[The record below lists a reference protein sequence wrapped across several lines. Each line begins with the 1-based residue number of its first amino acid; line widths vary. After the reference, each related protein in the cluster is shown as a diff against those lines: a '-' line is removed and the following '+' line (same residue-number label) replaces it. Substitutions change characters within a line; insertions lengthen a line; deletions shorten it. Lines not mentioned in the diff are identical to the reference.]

1 MLLLVLAV
9 CTYGLILK
17 GSDTIYPNVYVA
29 GVDVGGLKRDAAI
42 NAVKLALEQQTV
54 SDTLRVILPDRTID
68 FTPEITNVALNPD
81 EAADAAM
88 RYGRD
93 GGPFKALITYQR
105 AKKERQNISLESGT
119 NLDTQ
124 YIRDLIDQTAR
135 ACRSERVDPVVT
147 VDADAKTVTVVT
159 GSPGISLDA
168 DALYDAVVERFTAA
182 DFSDLRFDYQ
192 TESCQPVDLQV
203 YYDQFA
209 TETKDAYYDEEKK
222 ALVAEQVGF
231 GFDVSYYTQQ
241 IAMADAGTTI
251 TIQAEQIEPEVTLAE
266 LEAQYFSTVLGSCDS
281 VHTAQASRTKNLELA
296 CAAINGTILNP
307 GDEFSFNKT
316 VGERT
321 AEKGYQKAIVYT
333 TGGKSEAEEGGGVCQ
348 VASTIY
354 TATLLANL
362 KVTSRA
368 PHMYLVTY
376 VEAGMDATI
385 YWPNLDYKFVND
397 TDYPIRIDASVSG
410 GYVHV
415 KLMGTENPDKGYDH
429 IALRHETLS
438 VKQPKMEIDGE
449 DGKLITDAGTG
460 LDENGNTVNL
470 VVDEDGNKYV
480 RGEMVQYSYTGYT
493 VKAYRDFVAADGSII
508 KTETLHTD
516 VYNARNTTY
525 KCTPYVEPE
534 PEPEP
539 EPDDPTLPTDPDDPD
554 APTQPVDPTEP
565 SEPSDPWGDL
575 WGDPWG

>member
-1 MLLLVLAV
+1 MLLAVLGV
-9 CTYGLILK
+9 CSYGLVLK
-17 GSDTIYPNVYVA
+17 GSDTIFPNVYVA
-29 GVDVGGLKRDAAI
+29 GVDVGGLKREAAI
-42 NAVKLALEQQTV
+42 NAVKLAVEQQTAG
-54 SDTLRVILPDRTID
+54 DTLTVVLPDRSIS
-68 FTPEITNVALNPD
+68 FTPEITNVALNPE

-88 RYGRD
+88 AYGRD
-93 GGPFKALITYQR
+93 GGPLTAVITYQK
-105 AKKERQNISLESGT
+105 AKKSRQNIALEAGT
-119 NLDTQ
+119 NLDTE

-135 ACRSERVDPVVT
+135 ACKSEKAEPTVT
-147 VDADAKTVTVVT
+147 VDADNKTVTVVT
-159 GSPGISLDA
+159 GSPGITLDA
-168 DALYDAVVERFTAA
+168 DALYEAVVARFTEG
-182 DFSDLRFDYQ
+182 DLSELKFDYD
-192 TESCQPVDLQV
+192 TQPCATVDLQA
-203 YYDQFA
+203 YYDQFSS
-209 TETKDAYYDEEKK
+209 EVKDAYYDEENKQ
-222 ALVAEQVGF
+222 LVKEEVGF

-241 IAMADAGTTI
+241 IALAEPGTTI
-251 TIQAEQIEPEVTLAE
+251 VIQAEPIEPEVTLE
-266 LEAQYFSTVLGSCDS
+266 DLEAQYFSTVLGSCDS
-281 VHTAQASRTKNLELA
+281 PHTAQASRTKNLELA
-296 CAAINGTILNP
+296 CKAIDGTILNP

-354 TATLLANL
+354 TATLYANL

-385 YWPNLDYKFVND
+385 YWPSLDYKFVND
-397 TDYPIRIDASVSG
+397 TEYPIRIDASVSG

-415 KLMGTENPDKGYDH
+415 KLVGTANPDKGYDH
-429 IALRHETLS
+429 IALRHETLN

-449 DGKLITDAGTG
+449 DEKIITDAGTG
-460 LDENGNTVNL
+460 VDENGNTVSL

-480 RGEMVQYSYTGYT
+480 KGEMVQYSYVGYT
-493 VKAYRDFVAADGSII
+493 VKAYRDFVDADGKVI

-516 VYNARNTTY
+516 VYNSRNTSY

-539 EPDDPTLPTDPDDPD
+539 EPDPEDPLEPVGPEEPGETTQPDIPTNPTDPD
-554 APTQPVDPTEP
+554 
-565 SEPSDPWGDL
+565 PWGS
-575 WGDPWG
+575 PWD